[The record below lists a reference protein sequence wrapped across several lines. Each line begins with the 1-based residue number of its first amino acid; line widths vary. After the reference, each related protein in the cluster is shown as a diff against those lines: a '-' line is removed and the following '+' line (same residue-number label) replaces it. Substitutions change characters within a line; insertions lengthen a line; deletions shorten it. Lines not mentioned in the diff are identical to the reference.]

1 MIKNRE
7 SDEELHRQGLGGPQV
22 QELLGRPHGAGM
34 YHPYW
39 YVNVVTHMEAL

>member
-1 MIKNRE
+1 MIKNTE

-22 QELLGRPHGAGM
+22 QELLGHPHGAGM